1 MQIKKRKERK
11 KESEG
16 FRNSEMAY
24 YFSIQVRFMAGIW
37 LFLQKHICIHL
48 TSTVPS
54 ITNEPNFAGTKVG
67 TKRIGTVAIDD
78 ITDGWRCAFIGIWN
92 RHTNLRII
100 VHTVPDSFC
109 VGTKVRCTQWICSS
123 KYLLFRNFF
132 FGWKIWKNNI
142 PFEGK
147 YCWQIA
153 AMGCLCETSTPPPP
167 PPFPLPRPLKGL
179 ILPYDHSQLACDVWT
194 YVFWETSQ

>member
-1 MQIKKRKERK
+1 
-11 KESEG
+11 
-16 FRNSEMAY
+16 MAY
-24 YFSIQVRFMAGIW
+24 YFSVQVRFIAGIW

-54 ITNEPNFAGTKVG
+54 ITNETNFAGTKVG
-67 TKRIGTVAIDD
+67 TKGIGTVAIDD
-78 ITDGWRCAFIGIWN
+78 VTDGWRGAFIGIWN
-92 RHTNLRII
+92 RYTNLRLI

-123 KYLLFRNFF
+123 KYLFFRQFF
-132 FGWKIWKNNI
+132 FLAGRFGKNNM
-142 PFEGK
+142 PFK
-147 YCWQIA
+147 VLLTNSCYQLFVWN
-153 AMGCLCETSTPPPP
+153 
-167 PPFPLPRPLKGL
+167 LPRPYPLKGL